1 MAIPKKTFQFK
12 IVLVLKV
19 FNILHNLPPNIFRPK
34 HSAAEYWDDHVGKA
48 RFIVLF
54 RSQMIK

>member
-19 FNILHNLPPNIFRPK
+19 FNILHNPHPKIFRPK
-34 HSAAEYWDDHVGKA
+34 H
-48 RFIVLF
+48 R
-54 RSQMIK
+54 RMIKYKTTKP

>member
-19 FNILHNLPPNIFRPK
+19 FNILHNLHPKIFRPK
-34 HSAAEYWDDHVGKA
+34 HSAMEYWANHVIKA
-48 RFIVLF
+48 
-54 RSQMIK
+54 

>member
-19 FNILHNLPPNIFRPK
+19 FNILHNLHPKIFRPK
-34 HSAAEYWDDHVGKA
+34 HSAMEYWAKSCNKSLIII
-48 RFIVLF
+48 F
-54 RSQMIK
+54 SYK